1 MRAVD
6 CADLYRDGRHYD
18 SQHRD
23 FADDIPFYLRQIE
36 KYGEPILE
44 LACGTG
50 RIAIPIAEKGYRVTG
65 LDVSGPMLSQA
76 RRKAAAKGVNVE
88 WVEADCRDF
97 KLNRAFNFV
106 FFPFNSIS
114 HLQDLASLEACF
126 SCVKAHLT
134 PQGRFA
140 IDMFNPRLDILMRDP
155 TRRYPV
161 AEYPDP
167 DGRGTVTITE
177 NNVYDRASQ
186 INRIKCYYDVSDGK
200 EAFVVEN
207 NMRIFFPQELDALLS
222 YNGFTVDA
230 KFGDYDET
238 PFESSSPKQLVVC
251 RPTHHPVNPAKNR
264 DRNHV

>member
-1 MRAVD
+1 
-6 CADLYRDGRHYD
+6 
-18 SQHRD
+18 
-23 FADDIPFYLRQIE
+23 
-36 KYGEPILE
+36 
-44 LACGTG
+44 
-50 RIAIPIAEKGYRVTG
+50 
-65 LDVSGPMLSQA
+65 
-76 RRKAAAKGVNVE
+76 
-88 WVEADCRDF
+88 
-97 KLNRAFNFV
+97 
-106 FFPFNSIS
+106 
-114 HLQDLASLEACF
+114 
-126 SCVKAHLT
+126 
-134 PQGRFA
+134 
-140 IDMFNPRLDILMRDP
+140 MFNPRLDILMRDP